1 MFNFPKKLQR
11 RKSKS
16 KSNRETSVAHSQE
29 FLLRVK
35 HGNEEEALI
44 PIWIPLSI
52 LAKGAAI
59 SSGANEDLG
68 ELVSSVVIGHGNMVA
83 RRQSTQQ
90 HVKVD
95 TYREVLLAAKIS
107 ALTLLQANA
116 NAEAANAVE
125 CAVMEGAR
133 QLLANIYAN
142 SVVNLDPNS
151 SMTMTDR
158 CAVRKIA
165 LADSTDDIAS
175 ASSSRQLYN
184 ARSAV
189 SLSEDEPEVFEY

>member
-11 RKSKS
+11 LKSKS
-16 KSNRETSVAHSQE
+16 KSNRESCEWKDLCEVTHSQE

-95 TYREVLLAAKIS
+95 TFREVLLAAKIS
-107 ALTLLQANA
+107 ALTLL
-116 NAEAANAVE
+116 
-125 CAVMEGAR
+125 
-133 QLLANIYAN
+133 
-142 SVVNLDPNS
+142 
-151 SMTMTDR
+151 
-158 CAVRKIA
+158 
-165 LADSTDDIAS
+165 
-175 ASSSRQLYN
+175 
-184 ARSAV
+184 
-189 SLSEDEPEVFEY
+189 

>member
-16 KSNRETSVAHSQE
+16 KSNRESCEWKDLCEVTHSQE

-95 TYREVLLAAKIS
+95 TFREVLLAAKIS

-125 CAVMEGAR
+125 CVVMEGAQ
-133 QLLANIYAN
+133 QLLANI
-142 SVVNLDPNS
+142 
-151 SMTMTDR
+151 
-158 CAVRKIA
+158 CK
-165 LADSTDDIAS
+165 
-175 ASSSRQLYN
+175 
-184 ARSAV
+184 
-189 SLSEDEPEVFEY
+189 